1 MPEDLN
7 PRAAERLVRAARAA
21 HTLSETLWEA
31 LHEQLT
37 SPEDGERAAALSQ
50 RLADV
55 AATVTLLA
63 GGERARETS
72 APAAEAASSAERSVP
87 PVERSVP
94 PVEHAAPMRSTQPET
109 AVEAGDRG
117 EDVAAPLGSPPAGF
131 SQQSP
136 AMLIDE
142 LAPIES
148 HPGVSP
154 GGSSGEPSSAPPG
167 EPPRLVEL
175 APAGRPDE
183 EAPEIEVRDERP
195 EHAQSVWVAAIERR
209 LERHRRDREPFA
221 VMVIELVDIE
231 RLRHAELPGEVA
243 RLTGIVE
250 TALAGELRPA
260 DSLMRESPGRYW
272 LLAPETDSDGARAL
286 AARLDAAVEGAAS
299 HRGAPLRVAV
309 GIATCPAD
317 GLAAGALA
325 AHADVALYA
334 ARAAGRPLAP

>member
-1 MPEDLN
+1 VAEDLN

-31 LHEQLT
+31 LHEQLI
-37 SPEDGERAAALSQ
+37 SPADGERAAALSR

-63 GGERARETS
+63 GEERAQEAST
-72 APAAEAASSAERSVP
+72 PAAEAASSVERSVP

-94 PVEHAAPMRSTQPET
+94 PVERAAPIRSTKPET
-109 AVEAGDRG
+109 AVEAGDGG

-142 LAPIES
+142 LAPLES
-148 HPGVSP
+148 HPGVSA
-154 GGSSGEPSSAPPG
+154 GEPSSAPPG

-175 APAGRPDE
+175 APAPGSDHE
-183 EAPEIEVRDERP
+183 VPEIEVRDERA
-195 EHAQSVWVAAIERR
+195 EHAPSVWVAAIERR

-221 VMVIELVDIE
+221 VMAIELVDIE

-243 RLTGIVE
+243 RLTSLVE

-286 AARLDAAVEGAAS
+286 AARLDAAVDGAAS

-317 GLAAGALA
+317 GLAAGTLA

-334 ARAAGRPLAP
+334 ARAAGRPPAP